1 MARVCPDCGARVISA
16 LRMPSA
22 DGHRLFD
29 AHEVL
34 DDRRAFAWVI
44 VSGNAW
50 LRTTLI
56 DKYVYRQRLTLNQA
70 RDLADEY
77 PHHLLH
83 VHDDES
89 EGDQCPG

>member
-1 MARVCPDCGARVISA
+1 MARVCPDCGTPVISA
-16 LRMPSA
+16 LRMPAA

-29 AHEVL
+29 ASEVR

-44 VSGNAW
+44 VSGHAW
-50 LRTTLI
+50 PRTAPI
-56 DKYVYRQRLTLNQA
+56 DRYADRQRLTDDQA

-83 VHDDES
+83 VHES
-89 EGDQCPG
+89 EDD